1 MDSLRNL
8 KKNLCYFKN
17 MPQFFHMLH
26 FSNVMTEKC
35 NSIVDR
41 AETQLFSVAWYG
53 KQWL

>member
-8 KKNLCYFKN
+8 KKNQFKN

-41 AETQLFSVAWYG
+41 AETHHFSVAWYG